1 MHVHHLNFDF
11 QVAYD
16 TVCRKEMWSE
26 MHKLGVPG
34 KLVRLCRIWNNEIFA
49 KVKIRK
55 DLFSELKVN
64 KGLWQGD
71 VDDLVVM
78 GRRLQGVGQMFV
90 ALVEQTNRM
99 GIEIN

>member
-64 KGLWQGD
+64 KGL
-71 VDDLVVM
+71 
-78 GRRLQGVGQMFV
+78 
-90 ALVEQTNRM
+90 
-99 GIEIN
+99 